1 MGKPSQAIRHHHENP
16 YPSLTRCA
24 DARPLVPG
32 FTATSPATHHR
43 RAAQPSIRCVPNPSM
58 PVDTA
63 QDTPMPAIS
72 ANMSSAAG
80 RHQDERSRR
89 PVSDSEPFQRWLR
102 DAQLRPAFNLAPITG
117 LPGCWVA
124 RLPPSKE
131 HCFPAGG
138 LIGPLC
144 VSHRNLRKSRML
156 SEVRLPIMRFWNALI
171 QTRRKGRPLPQV
183 RLPTDGQKAP
193 AENAK
198 HIMGSRTP
206 EMPSLERKGALETHN
221 GRPNNRDRVTER
233 SQVKGCQAYAPAA
246 EHAARWSAYP
256 RNPGGAPQAA
266 GDQHTADGRHVPAT
280 GCSRGTPTGR
290 SAERAVRPAH
300 RFFGVARQERRHPQ
314 LRPIRS

>member
-1 MGKPSQAIRHHHENP
+1 MNDPAAP
-16 YPSLTRCA
+16 YR
-24 DARPLVPG
+24 
-32 FTATSPATHHR
+32 TASHSRNGCGTLSCDPHSTSR
-43 RAAQPSIRCVPNPSM
+43 
-58 PVDTA
+58 
-63 QDTPMPAIS
+63 
-72 ANMSSAAG
+72 
-80 RHQDERSRR
+80 
-89 PVSDSEPFQRWLR
+89 L
-102 DAQLRPAFNLAPITG
+102 LL
-117 LPGCWVA
+117 GCQVA

-156 SEVRLPIMRFWNALI
+156 SKVRLPIMRFWNALI

-193 AENAK
+193 TENAK

-290 SAERAVRPAH
+290 SAERAARPAH
-300 RFFGVARQERRHPQ
+300 RFLGVARQPENRNGG
-314 LRPIRS
+314 IRSSAPSGPEKRWPRDIPGPTHINAALCRLTG